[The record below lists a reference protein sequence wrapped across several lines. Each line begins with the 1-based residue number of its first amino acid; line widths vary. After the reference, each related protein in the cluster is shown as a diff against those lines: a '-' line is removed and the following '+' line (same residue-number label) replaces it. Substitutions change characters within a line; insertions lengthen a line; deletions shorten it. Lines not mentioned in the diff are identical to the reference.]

1 MFLYN
6 KNVRYIRVS
15 AHFKKKKKKLDQSS
29 TFLAPCLNNRLWL
42 LFLPLATAQAEE
54 EAHL

>member
-15 AHFKKKKKKLDQSS
+15 AHLKKKKKLDQSS
-29 TFLAPCLNNRLWL
+29 TFLAPSLNNRLWL

>member
-15 AHFKKKKKKLDQSS
+15 AHLKKKKKLDQSS

>member
-15 AHFKKKKKKLDQSS
+15 AYLKKKELDQSS